1 MAAGLTG
8 ASTALLIFSIITR
21 IGNFHSTKS
30 TYNSAKVERKDVYDI
45 KIPVKIPNNE
55 YILNLIVSP
64 QGATNVNKEKNAK
77 TLHCR
82 PIQSPN
88 R

>member
-1 MAAGLTG
+1 MAECLTG

-21 IGNFHSTKS
+21 IGNFHITKS

-45 KIPVKIPNNE
+45 NIPVKMPNNE

-64 QGATNVNKEKNAK
+64 
-77 TLHCR
+77 
-82 PIQSPN
+82 
-88 R
+88 

>member
-1 MAAGLTG
+1 MVLTI
-8 ASTALLIFSIITR
+8 LWLFCILRITR

-55 YILNLIVSP
+55 YILNMIVSP
-64 QGATNVNKEKNAK
+64 QSTTNVNKGKNAK

-82 PIQSPN
+82 PIQSPK
-88 R
+88 